1 MPVGILRADGAGE
14 DMNRRTGVVSAIAAS
29 GVCAGLLWASQGM
42 VDFVRRPSIPRPSV
56 PTAAMPIARLRSA
69 ATSDVHSPAGA
80 TSGPAAQSVVGVTS
94 PSISAVSLAQSS
106 YSMSAPEF
114 LSDPAAAGARS
125 VAVGDVSGDG
135 RDDLAFLSLRS
146 AADPADILM
155 EIYVAYQ
162 RSDGRLDAAVRIAES
177 NDAFAY
183 QIATADLDHDGRAD
197 IVTTT
202 RDGVLVLR
210 SNGDGTFASSTAV
223 AGDPADFSVTDVD
236 RDGHLDIL
244 VDSSD
249 ASATVVHGDGLGG
262 IAGTSTLPLP
272 ASAVRTTG
280 DVTGDGLD
288 DLILATIFNRPLQE
302 FRIYPALAS
311 GGYAAP
317 IVLSR
322 PQDANPTSSLAVGDF
337 NADGRGDL
345 VLDEARNSAS
355 LHIYLQD
362 AQGNL
367 ASSVAIPRE
376 LGSGTLISADMDR
389 DGRTDV
395 VMGHSGWGYVGYY
408 LQTNTGFTSEAVV
421 NAYQFQGRLYYFAA
435 GDLNRDGC
443 GDLVI
448 ARTSQSPVLL
458 YGRGCPRPRI
468 ANCRL
473 PAGVAPGSRLE
484 AAGFASPFL
493 RWHDDDVGAN
503 FEEALPR
510 GAGARLRSGR
520 R

>member
-1 MPVGILRADGAGE
+1 MG
-14 DMNRRTGVVSAIAAS
+14 MVSAIAAS

-42 VDFVRRPSIPRPSV
+42 VDFVLRPPIPRASV
-56 PTAAMPIARLRSA
+56 PTAAMPSARLRSGT
-69 ATSDVHSPAGA
+69 TSSAHSLAGA
-80 TSGPAAQSVVGVTS
+80 TSGASSQSFVGVVL
-94 PSISAVSLAQSS
+94 PSISGGSLVQSS

-135 RDDLAFLSLRS
+135 RDDIAFLSLRS
-146 AADPADILM
+146 AANPADSRM

-183 QIATADLDHDGRAD
+183 QIATADLDRDGRAD

-202 RDGVLVLR
+202 PDGVLVLR
-210 SNGDGTFASSTAV
+210 TNGDGTFASSTAV
-223 AGDPADFSVTDVD
+223 AGDPADFSLTDVD
-236 RDGHLDIL
+236 RDGDLDIL
-244 VDSSD
+244 VDSSNT
-249 ASATVVHGDGLGG
+249 SATVVHGDGLGG

-322 PQDANPTSSLAVGDF
+322 PQDANQTSSLAVGDF

-345 VLDEARNSAS
+345 ILDEARDGAS
-355 LHIYLQD
+355 LQLYLQD

-367 ASSVAIPRE
+367 GPSVAIPRE
-376 LGSGTLISADMDR
+376 RGGGVLMATDLDLDR
-389 DGRTDV
+389 RTDV
-395 VMGHSGWGYVGYY
+395 VMGHSGWGYIGYY
-408 LQTNTGFTSEAVV
+408 LQTAAGLTPETVV
-421 NAYQFQGRLYYFAA
+421 NAYQFQGRAYYFAA

-443 GDLVI
+443 GDLII

-468 ANCRL
+468 ANCRF
-473 PAGVAPGSRLE
+473 PAGVVQGARLE
-484 AAGFASPFL
+484 AAGFASPL
-493 RWHDDDVGAN
+493 VRRYDDDAGAN
-503 FEEALPR
+503 VEEALPR
-510 GAGARLRSGR
+510 GAGARLRNGR